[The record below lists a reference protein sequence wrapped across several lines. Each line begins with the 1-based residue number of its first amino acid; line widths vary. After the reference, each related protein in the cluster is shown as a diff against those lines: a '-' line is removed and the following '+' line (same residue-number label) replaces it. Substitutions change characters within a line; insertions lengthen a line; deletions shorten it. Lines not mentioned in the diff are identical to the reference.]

1 MKIIIN
7 ADDFGA
13 NNYTNKKILQCI
25 ESENISSTSWMANG
39 DGFDDALSIF
49 NDKKILFDSKNI
61 SNGVHLNLVDHV
73 SFN

>member
-25 ESENISSTSWMANG
+25 ESGNISSTSWLANG
-39 DGFDDALSIF
+39 DGFNDALRIF
-49 NDKKILFDSKNI
+49 NEKKI
-61 SNGVHLNLVDHV
+61 VV
-73 SFN
+73 